1 MGRSD
6 QTSRTGHRYV
16 RLDED
21 YNISGGRLVRLK
33 GLREQAVKLGACNGG
48 LLGKIGP

>member
-1 MGRSD
+1 MSSKG
-6 QTSRTGHRYV
+6 QTPRAGHRYV